1 MHTVAY
7 HYQHQVKVC
16 HNNSPYL
23 CTLFWLISSVA
34 IIVLHSIH
42 LVLDCDTNKTN
53 LNEPTEKNQRGL
65 ALIVIG
71 IVLADIIDYLLN
83 QMGMMVVA
91 VTMVFVMM
99 ASHFGFTVPS

>member
-1 MHTVAY
+1 MS
-7 HYQHQVKVC
+7 QQK
-16 HNNSPYL
+16 
-23 CTLFWLISSVA
+23 
-34 IIVLHSIH
+34 
-42 LVLDCDTNKTN
+42 
-53 LNEPTEKNQRGL
+53 KNQRGL